1 MQNWGSEVGSRM
13 TGMWLV
19 FYATGSVEYM
29 TELFRKSETVAE
41 AALRQE

>member
-19 FYATGSVEYM
+19 FYATGSVEYT
-29 TELFRKSETVAE
+29 TERYKQSDPVAE
-41 AALRQE
+41 AALRQK